1 MFAFLVDLT
10 DMQWQN
16 EINDMCLNQADLC
29 DKLKQ
34 FFVIQLDWIYT
45 QIDSYPNDEY
55 WHHVFE
61 TKHSFFCLYNFNLF
75 RLI

>member
-1 MFAFLVDLT
+1 
-10 DMQWQN
+10 MQWQN
-16 EINDMCLNQADLC
+16 NINDICFNQADLC

-61 TKHSFFCLYNFNLF
+61 RKPFFSVCII
-75 RLI
+75 LIYLD